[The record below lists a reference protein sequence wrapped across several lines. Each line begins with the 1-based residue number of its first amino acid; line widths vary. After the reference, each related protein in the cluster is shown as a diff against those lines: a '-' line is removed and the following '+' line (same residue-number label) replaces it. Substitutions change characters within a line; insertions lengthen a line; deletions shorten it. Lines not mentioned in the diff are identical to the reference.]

1 MDRGLQE
8 IRIRMEKGFLRG
20 LPAAFAAAI
29 LLAGLSLCFP
39 PAEAGPGG
47 SPFGDSAW
55 WEVRLLVTAE
65 GEYAVRGGRSP
76 VSGEYACRARWEGR
90 LEPDGDD
97 FLLIHVKTEVLDWR
111 LRETSDPAG
120 RESVLEAPAAPA
132 PELRMRYV
140 LKDGREIEF
149 VFEIGGIP
157 IPLHKSVLAVDLE
170 LPRSSGRTAGPPG
183 QGYGDFVCRGSSRVV
198 IPESDL
204 LERAPQ
210 RNFSWD
216 WRREKRYFRQ
226 GRAFFV
232 TQGHT
237 AKTAVSL
244 IAH

>member
-1 MDRGLQE
+1 
-8 IRIRMEKGFLRG
+8 MEKGFLRG
-20 LPAAFAAAI
+20 LPAAFAAAF
-29 LLAGLSLCFP
+29 LLAGLAVCLH
-39 PAEAGPGG
+39 PAGAFSGV
-47 SPFGDSAW
+47 SPSGDSAW

-65 GEYAVRGGRSP
+65 GEYAVRGGRAP
-76 VSGEYACRARWEGR
+76 VRGKYTCRARWEGR

-97 FLLIHVKTEVLDWR
+97 FLLIHLKTEVLDWR

-132 PELRMRYV
+132 PDLRMSYV

-149 VFEIGGIP
+149 VFEIGGVP
-157 IPLHKSVLAVDLE
+157 IPLHESGLAVDLE
-170 LPRSSGRTAGPPG
+170 LPRSSGRKAGLPG

-204 LERAPQ
+204 LERAPE
-210 RNFSWD
+210 RRFSWD
-216 WRREKRYFRQ
+216 WRREKRYVRQ

-237 AKTAVSL
+237 AETAVSL